1 MLVSATRPTRRS
13 AGRLSPD
20 SSLAPHLPRRIATG
34 LAALALCLG
43 IASPVLADQT
53 ITYEVQAG
61 DTLLGLAIQFET
73 TPEQIAAASGLT
85 DPNVLAIGQ
94 KLIIAVPDAS
104 AGGGN
109 VKASYVTTGPAPTHL
124 AVMGAPNLSQ
134 FDGSEYSPSNCGPTA
149 LSMALGALG
158 IAADQMRLRHWAD
171 VQMGTND
178 PDQGTSWEALAFAA
192 RQYGSAV
199 AGLYDGGSYRAWTID
214 DLKAQFAQGH
224 PVMLLVR
231 YWDLP
236 DHTSSSYPGDH
247 YIVAL
252 GFDPSD
258 NLVYNDP
265 AYYNPSEGHRV
276 ISQKHLQTAW
286 TDTWVGLVRTA
297 MAVLP

>member
-1 MLVSATRPTRRS
+1 MLASAKRPTLRS
-13 AGRLSPD
+13 AGRPSPD
-20 SSLAPHLPRRIATG
+20 SSLVRRLSRRLAAG

-43 IASPVLADQT
+43 VASPVLADQT

-61 DTLLGLAIQFET
+61 DTLLGLAIQFGT
-73 TPEQIAAASGLT
+73 TPEQIAAASGLA
-85 DPNVLAIGQ
+85 DPDVLAIGQ

-104 AGGGN
+104 SGGN
-109 VKASYVTTGPAPTHL
+109 VKASFVTTGPAPTHL
-124 AVMGAPNLSQ
+124 AVMGAPNFSQ

-178 PDQGTSWEALAFAA
+178 PDQGTSWESLAFAA
-192 RQYGSAV
+192 RQYGSAA
-199 AGLYDGGSYRAWTID
+199 AGLYDGGSYRAWTVD

-224 PVMLLVR
+224 PVLLLVR

-236 DHTSSSYPGDH
+236 DHTSSSYAGDH

-265 AYYNPSEGHRV
+265 AYYNPTAGHRV
-276 ISQKHLQTAW
+276 ISQKHLQAAW
-286 TDTWVGLVRTA
+286 SNTWVGLVRTA